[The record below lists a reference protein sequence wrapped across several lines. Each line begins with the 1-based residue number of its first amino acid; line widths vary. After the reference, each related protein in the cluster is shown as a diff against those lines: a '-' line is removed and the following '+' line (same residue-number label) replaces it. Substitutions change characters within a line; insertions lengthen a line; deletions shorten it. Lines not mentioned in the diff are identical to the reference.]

1 MIWSSDFDYVDR
13 PYHGYHKVKLKRH
26 STYIGSRQWF
36 ESRKATIHQKKMK
49 MMNDNFAVNP

>member
-26 STYIGSRQWF
+26 GTYIGSRQWF
-36 ESRKATIHQKKMK
+36 QSRKATIHQKKWRWWMIILQ
-49 MMNDNFAVNP
+49 